1 MANQPPQG
9 ASASQSSSK
18 SDPALQQMAADLH
31 EIRRKQAID
40 FYAPGIGLLIF
51 IALGYWFLHA

>member
-1 MANQPPQG
+1 MANQPPPS

-18 SDPALQQMAADLH
+18 PDPALQQMAADLH
-31 EIRRKQAID
+31 EIRHKQAIN

-51 IALGYWFLHA
+51 IAFAYWFLHV